1 MTGFEAV
8 LLYIVITMVLVLSYA
23 LPRVPQVLTGKNRPD
38 AWGRDKPSIDPA
50 ILVRAQHAHANAVEN
65 FPLFLGVVVVGAL
78 MGQSATAID
87 PLAGYVVALRL
98 GQALMHLIGTSFWL
112 VMARATFFLG
122 QLALIGTM
130 IWRLLHP
137 LAG

>member
-8 LLYIVITMVLVLSYA
+8 LLYIVITMALVLTYA

-50 ILVRAQHAHANAVEN
+50 LLVRAQHAHANAVEN

-87 PLAGYVVALRL
+87 PLAGFVVCLRL
-98 GQALMHLIGTSFWL
+98 GQAVTHLIGTSFWL
-112 VMARATFFLG
+112 VMTRATIR
-122 QLALIGTM
+122 LA
-130 IWRLLHP
+130 
-137 LAG
+137 